1 MTNTLQQAGQAGVRG
16 RILAENEARPVP
28 GRLGLAAL
36 ATPPRASASACPNR
50 FEREGPNSTLTS
62 RSIQTSLTNPGFVP
76 SWRSPES
83 LACVSPAPT
92 GLSHCALRWSARFFY
107 IARPPFT
114 VSLLLAAF

>member
-36 ATPPRASASACPNR
+36 ATPPRASAGACPNR

-62 RSIQTSLTNPGFVP
+62 RSIRTSLTNPGFIQ
-76 SWRSPES
+76 SWRSGR
-83 LACVSPAPT
+83 ACGAGGRTRSRELLEEPT
-92 GLSHCALRWSARFFY
+92 
-107 IARPPFT
+107 PT
-114 VSLLLAAF
+114 D